1 MTSQELILQLAE
13 KIKEE
18 INCSLPAKVTQVN
31 EDGTVNVVAI
41 RNDEIDD
48 CVVTVPVIR
57 QETQR
62 AYIQLA
68 INTGDRGV
76 LTFMDRS
83 IEDYRFG
90 DDSYNGDNRSHSISD
105 GIFRIGFLP
114 DNEKFIFPEGEIVI
128 GLKNKKFTLAVD
140 AEGNLSISAETI
152 IINSKSST
160 INGDVKV
167 NGTVTVSEDVIGGGI
182 SLKNHTH
189 KYNPGP
195 GAPTPSQ
202 PPE

>member
-31 EDGTVNVVAI
+31 EDGTVNAVAI

-68 INTGDRGV
+68 IKAGDRGV

-114 DNEKFIFPEGEIVI
+114 ENEKFIFPEGEIVI
-128 GLKNKKFTLAVD
+128 GLKNKKFTLAID

-152 IINSKSST
+152 IINSKNST

>member
-68 INTGDRGV
+68 IKTGDRGV

-105 GIFRIGFLP
+105 GIFSIGFLP
-114 DNEKFIFPEGEIVI
+114 ENEKFIFPEGEIVI